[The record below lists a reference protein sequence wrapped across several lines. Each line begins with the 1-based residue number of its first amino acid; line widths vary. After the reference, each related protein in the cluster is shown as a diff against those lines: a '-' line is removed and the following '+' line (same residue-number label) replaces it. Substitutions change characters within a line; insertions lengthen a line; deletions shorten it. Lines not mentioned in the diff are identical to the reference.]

1 LLTVKVEDFQKV
13 SSGLLNQKTGEIL
26 DRVMRDERLI
36 ICRHRRP
43 IATLQ
48 PLDGLVTQPL
58 EGRDYDITGSPLG
71 SGSVEL
77 EKLPEPER
85 ALLLDAVSH
94 GRLIP
99 NRVAWDHDTNAHRLA
114 LESLVIRGLVKRSS
128 SRGHVLTGRGLVLR
142 EELFVQAGRDPTDCW
157 LR

>member
-1 LLTVKVEDFQKV
+1 
-13 SSGLLNQKTGEIL
+13 
-26 DRVMRDERLI
+26 MRGERLI

-48 PLDGLVTQPL
+48 PLDGLVFQPL
-58 EGRDYDITGSPLG
+58 EGRDYDISGSPLG
-71 SGSVEL
+71 SPSVEL
-77 EKLPEPER
+77 EKLSETER

-94 GRLIP
+94 GRLVP
-99 NRVAWDHDTNAHRLA
+99 NRVERDHDTSTYRLA
-114 LESLVIRGLVKRSS
+114 LESLVIRGLIKRSS

-142 EELFVQAGRDPTDCW
+142 EELFVQAERDPTDCW